1 MTNTTS
7 APKTTIETTPRNA
20 ATSSMCPSCLFSLP
34 TNTPNGGVWTFRI
47 YPSIIHPMVLKRF
60 VVQRTGNKVHKTDLD
75 TGLSTETTPIS
86 PTALMK
92 RTWRSALRH
101 ITNDGEDA
109 MVVLRDLMEGRPF
122 VATLP
127 DGRQSEPVI
136 PSPEVR
142 RAAAVDVLHL
152 LHGKPVAQTEVL
164 KAERE
169 AEDVERYKAMSLD
182 ALVAAAAPLLARSS
196 APALLS
202 EGKGEEDDD

>member
-1 MTNTTS
+1 MTNTTN
-7 APKTTIETTPRNA
+7 APRTIIDNTPKNA
-20 ATSSMCPSCLFSLP
+20 ATSSTVTSLSTYPPKRGSLASTRQIRYVPS
-34 TNTPNGGVWTFRI
+34 
-47 YPSIIHPMVLKRF
+47 MVLKRF
-60 VVQRTGNKVHKTDLD
+60 LVTRTGNRIHKTDVE
-75 TGLSTETTPIS
+75 TGVSIETTPIS
-86 PTALMK
+86 PKALMK
-92 RTWRSALRH
+92 RTWRAALRH

-142 RAAAVDVLHL
+142 RAAALDILHL

-169 AEDVERYKAMSLD
+169 AEDLEKYKAMSLD
-182 ALVAAAAPLLARSS
+182 ALVAAAAPLLARVEPES
-196 APALLS
+196 PAELV
-202 EGKGEEDDD
+202 EGDDDHD